1 MAFALRRL
9 GTAFANTTRFRLP
22 STPVRSSIARIMTH
36 RPQALEGAFQK
47 YLELNQRG
55 AVIATYVWIDGTGE
69 GLRSKSR
76 TVDGKP
82 TSFSD
87 LSRWLFDGSST
98 GQAVGKN
105 SDVFLHPVAMYSDPF
120 LRGDNVLVLCECYS
134 SDGSPSPTNH
144 RHSCSKAMENAKDA
158 EPWFGMEQE
167 YTLLDPVDDYP
178 FGWPKNGFPGPQGPY
193 YCAVGADR
201 VFGRQV
207 MEAHYRACL
216 YAGIKLSGTNAEVM
230 PAQWEYQVGPCT
242 GIAMGDELWMSRY
255 ILHRVCEDMGIK
267 ATLDPKPMPGDWNG
281 AGAHCNYSTK
291 AMREEG
297 GLKEIEEAVKQ
308 LALYHD
314 KHIALYDPKEG
325 RDNMRRLTG
334 LHETSDIKTFSS
346 GVANRGASIRITRG
360 VFEAGKGY
368 LEDRRPSSN
377 CDPYC
382 VTEALVRSTLL
393 KDWDK

>member
-1 MAFALRRL
+1 M
-9 GTAFANTTRFRLP
+9 
-22 STPVRSSIARIMTH
+22 
-36 RPQALEGAFQK
+36 
-47 YLELNQRG
+47 
-55 AVIATYVWIDGTGE
+55 
-69 GLRSKSR
+69 
-76 TVDGKP
+76 
-82 TSFSD
+82 
-87 LSRWLFDGSST
+87 
-98 GQAVGKN
+98 
-105 SDVFLHPVAMYSDPF
+105 
-120 LRGDNVLVLCECYS
+120 
-134 SDGSPSPTNH
+134 
-144 RHSCSKAMENAKDA
+144 
-158 EPWFGMEQE
+158 
-167 YTLLDPVDDYP
+167 
-178 FGWPKNGFPGPQGPY
+178 
-193 YCAVGADR
+193 
-201 VFGRQV
+201 
-207 MEAHYRACL
+207 
-216 YAGIKLSGTNAEVM
+216 
-230 PAQWEYQVGPCT
+230 GPCE

-291 AMREEG
+291 TMRKDG

-308 LALYHD
+308 LEIHHD

-360 VFEAGKGY
+360 VAEAGKGY

>member
-82 TSFSD
+82 KSFSD

-105 SDVFLHPVAMYSDPF
+105 SDVFLHPVAMYADPF

-158 EPWFGMEQE
+158 DPWFGIEQE

-178 FGWPKNGFPGPQGPY
+178 YGWPKNGFPGPQGPY

-216 YAGIKLSGTNAEVM
+216 YAGIKISGTNAEVM
-230 PAQWEYQVGPCT
+230 PAQVST
-242 GIAMGDELWMSRY
+242 GDGRLVAM
-255 ILHRVCEDMGIK
+255 MG
-267 ATLDPKPMPGDWNG
+267 G
-281 AGAHCNYSTK
+281 
-291 AMREEG
+291 
-297 GLKEIEEAVKQ
+297 
-308 LALYHD
+308 
-314 KHIALYDPKEG
+314 
-325 RDNMRRLTG
+325 
-334 LHETSDIKTFSS
+334 
-346 GVANRGASIRITRG
+346 
-360 VFEAGKGY
+360 
-368 LEDRRPSSN
+368 
-377 CDPYC
+377 
-382 VTEALVRSTLL
+382 
-393 KDWDK
+393 

>member
-1 MAFALRRL
+1 MCVCA
-9 GTAFANTTRFRLP
+9 
-22 STPVRSSIARIMTH
+22 
-36 RPQALEGAFQK
+36 
-47 YLELNQRG
+47 
-55 AVIATYVWIDGTGE
+55 YVCVCVCLCTLMDT
-69 GLRSKSR
+69 
-76 TVDGKP
+76 
-82 TSFSD
+82 
-87 LSRWLFDGSST
+87 
-98 GQAVGKN
+98 
-105 SDVFLHPVAMYSDPF
+105 AMY
-120 LRGDNVLVLCECYS
+120 
-134 SDGSPSPTNH
+134 
-144 RHSCSKAMENAKDA
+144 
-158 EPWFGMEQE
+158 
-167 YTLLDPVDDYP
+167 LLLFSV
-178 FGWPKNGFPGPQGPY
+178 
-193 YCAVGADR
+193 
-201 VFGRQV
+201 
-207 MEAHYRACL
+207 
-216 YAGIKLSGTNAEVM
+216 
-230 PAQWEYQVGPCT
+230 QWEYQVGPCT

-393 KDWDK
+393 KDWGK